1 MLAFTFVSTAAATT
15 VVYSVAAAS
24 LIMSSSSS
32 STSSSSP
39 LNIYLAR
46 HGQDED
52 NAAGILNGHRNQ
64 PLTSIG
70 MRQASTVA
78 EKIRSAGLTFDAIYS
93 SPLQRAHQTALIIAS
108 EGQCL
113 SSKCTSTHGSES
125 AVQVMDQLIER
136 DFGIMTGTPTKEIR
150 SRCSGPGELLLTDTI
165 SYFLKP
171 EGAESF
177 PDLIE
182 RANGVIEDIRQ
193 QHEGKDES
201 VLLVTHGDFGKM
213 LYSAYYQLKWEDVLK
228 QFHFG
233 NSEVLIL
240 SKHSTS
246 GKAHIFEIEQYNH

>member
-1 MLAFTFVSTAAATT
+1 MLPLISI
-15 VVYSVAAAS
+15 SAAS
-24 LIMSSSSS
+24 LLIMPPPPPPPS
-32 STSSSSP
+32 

-46 HGQDED
+46 HGQDQD
-52 NAAGILNGHRNQ
+52 NAASILNGHRNQ

-70 MRQASTVA
+70 IRQASAVA

-113 SSKCTSTHGSES
+113 GSECRNSNKSPCESES
-125 AVQVMDQLIER
+125 AVHVQVMDQLIER
-136 DFGIMTGTPTKEIR
+136 DFGVMTGVPTKEIR

-171 EGAESF
+171 EGAETF

-182 RANGVIEDIRQ
+182 RANGVIEDIRK
-193 QHEGKDES
+193 QHEGRDES

-213 LYSAYYQLKWEDVLK
+213 LYAAYYELKWEDVLK

-233 NSEVLIL
+233 NSEVLLL
-240 SKHSTS
+240 SKDSTPD
-246 GKAHIFEIEQYNH
+246 KAHVFEIEQYNH

>member
-1 MLAFTFVSTAAATT
+1 MLPLIS
-15 VVYSVAAAS
+15 AAS
-24 LIMSSSSS
+24 LLIMPSSSSS
-32 STSSSSP
+32 PPAPSS

-46 HGQDED
+46 HGQDQD
-52 NAAGILNGHRNQ
+52 NAASILNGHRNQ

-70 MRQASTVA
+70 IRQASTVA

-113 SSKCTSTHGSES
+113 GSECRNRKSACDSES

-136 DFGIMTGTPTKEIR
+136 DFGIMTGVPAKEIR

-171 EGAESF
+171 EGAETF

-193 QHEGKDES
+193 QHEGRDES
-201 VLLVTHGDFGKM
+201 VLLPTAPIHLCPHAAA
-213 LYSAYYQLKWEDVLK
+213 LYLRSHHWPVR
-228 QFHFG
+228 
-233 NSEVLIL
+233 
-240 SKHSTS
+240 
-246 GKAHIFEIEQYNH
+246 